1 MKLKILLLIIF
12 TQLSVTCYS
21 QKAKTTS
28 KKTTNTVLKIN
39 TQSPLSIARR
49 DFSSNV
55 EYNFHFGSDAF
66 KYWFMISA
74 RDIGITSPN
83 EIEKEVK
90 NIDKNQKLQDA
101 FFSRINSIG
110 GSRDFKIEQFYQIGM
125 TIKNATV
132 LTDYMIAKYT
142 PKVKVE
148 EPE

>member
-12 TQLSVTCYS
+12 AQISLTCHS

-28 KKTTNTVLKIN
+28 KKTTNTVLKKN

-55 EYNFHFGSDAF
+55 EYNYHYGSDAF
-66 KYWFMISA
+66 KYWFTISA
-74 RDIGITSPN
+74 RDIGISPN

-90 NIDKNQKLQDA
+90 NINKNQKLQDA
-101 FFSRINSIG
+101 FFSRINSMG
-110 GSRDFKIEQFYQIGM
+110 GSRNFKIEQFYQIGM
-125 TIKNATV
+125 TIKNATI

-142 PKVKVE
+142 PKVTVE

>member
-28 KKTTNTVLKIN
+28 KKTT
-39 TQSPLSIARR
+39 QSPLSIARR

-55 EYNFHFGSDAF
+55 EYNFHYGSDAF
-66 KYWFMISA
+66 KYWFMMSA